1 MRAKNLPLISEEVV
15 KTTADVLG
23 PHCAAAQALKDAERR
38 RAAGEA
44 VKFSRPTTVLLC
56 VARRPADSSR

>member
-15 KTTADVLG
+15 KTTADILG

-38 RAAGEA
+38 RAAGET
-44 VKFSRPTTVLLC
+44 VEFFGSRDGDC
-56 VARRPADSSR
+56 

>member
-15 KTTADVLG
+15 KTTADILG

-38 RAAGEA
+38 RAAGE
-44 VKFSRPTTVLLC
+44 TVEFFKADHSI
-56 VARRPADSSR
+56 VVRGTPAS